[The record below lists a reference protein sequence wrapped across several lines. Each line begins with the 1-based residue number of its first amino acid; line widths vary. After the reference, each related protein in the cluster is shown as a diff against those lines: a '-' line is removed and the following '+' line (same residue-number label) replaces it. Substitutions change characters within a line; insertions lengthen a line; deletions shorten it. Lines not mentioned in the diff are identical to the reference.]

1 MNEVK
6 QAAIDT
12 MTTLHSNIPYD
23 AYCTVMDGLQEI
35 ESLQERDEDLEELWR
50 ELWMVPVD
58 KVSGRIEKPF
68 MGWKPGT
75 HREEIDQ
82 WFDAR
87 HSMGLVYLR
96 YGDEFSRTPEDI
108 RLLGLRDLCFE
119 CGSAACHYNHQGEC
133 RFPLVHERAPRIN
146 DQDGCV
152 DFDYHEGND

>member
-12 MTTLHSNIPYD
+12 MNTLHSNIPYD

-119 CGSAACHYNHQGEC
+119 CGSAACHYNHQGES